1 MVSVTTVHSGT
12 GFNVIP
18 AEAEL
23 TGTIRTFDAEVSGL
37 VLRRFEDIIRAV
49 AGGMGCEVQ
58 IQIRR
63 FAPATVNDPA
73 TASRVQETA
82 RKVLP
87 TTELQTSGYVTMG
100 AEDMAF
106 MQEQVPGCY
115 VFLGSNNKERG
126 LDFGH
131 HHPKFDF
138 DEEALPRA
146 AALMATAAID
156 LQQ

>member
-1 MVSVTTVHSGT
+1 
-12 GFNVIP
+12 
-18 AEAEL
+18 
-23 TGTIRTFDAEVSGL
+23 
-37 VLRRFEDIIRAV
+37 
-49 AGGMGCEVQ
+49 
-58 IQIRR
+58 
-63 FAPATVNDPA
+63 
-73 TASRVQETA
+73 
-82 RKVLP
+82 VLP

-115 VFLGSNNKERG
+115 VFLGSSNKERG

-146 AALMATAAID
+146 AALIAAAAID